1 MRARVKAFG
10 PSGHD
15 DCLIDPLVAQAV
27 AEYSA
32 IVEPH
37 KDHENE
43 ISGGNEW
50 LSGLSAERL
59 GSALARYA
67 ALHDPLLESRL
78 AHAIISRGIG
88 TIADV
93 LAEFDAEIAM
103 EHANGLPLAQ
113 LVRALKVWIDDE
125 EAQLEAALGL
135 NGVEIGGC
143 IVVATSSPWEHAA
156 VHRLLRDHEAPSA
169 RVLAGAVP
177 RERLAALYP
186 LAARA
191 QGWALRRANRACGRV
206 QGQHSVAVHVLQK
219 VPLEAT
225 GQTAPAAAV
234 AEEGG
239 DGGGDEEE
247 DDNDEPTSSLAE
259 LRDQIAARRQ
269 SYRAGLT
276 ASACKR
282 DSILRE
288 L

>member
-1 MRARVKAFG
+1 MDTG
-10 PSGHD
+10 
-15 DCLIDPLVAQAV
+15 
-27 AEYSA
+27 
-32 IVEPH
+32 
-37 KDHENE
+37 
-43 ISGGNEW
+43 
-50 LSGLSAERL
+50 RL
-59 GSALARYA
+59 
-67 ALHDPLLESRL
+67 P
-78 AHAIISRGIG
+78 
-88 TIADV
+88 V
-93 LAEFDAEIAM
+93 
-103 EHANGLPLAQ
+103 AQ

-135 NGVEIGGC
+135 DGVEIGGC
-143 IVVATSSPWEHAA
+143 IVIATSSPWEHAA

-239 DGGGDEEE
+239 DGSGDEEE

-259 LRDQIAARRQ
+259 LRDQIAARKAELSEQ
-269 SYRAGLT
+269 GLT

-288 L
+288 LCCGRTSYTRISYPTRYARGRWRGYTSRCCSTRRWTR